1 MKDLEEIYNKINNL
15 TYLLDR
21 KIELLSLILNITKN
35 QKLVFENNKNQDTLP
50 FLDVSIEEKQKLIDE
65 LVSIDDMFLS
75 IFESFNGSLNKHK
88 DIFKEDI
95 KTLKDKIQEI
105 TELDFKIRIQEEKNK
120 NLQNINIK
128 NNLMNVEKVKTL
140 KVSKDNMLKKYKNN
154 TNK

>member
-35 QKLVFENNKNQDTLP
+35 QKLVFENNKKQDTLP
-50 FLDVSIEEKQKLIDE
+50 FLDISIEEKQKLIDE

-75 IFESFNGSLNKHK
+75 IFESFKGNLNKHK

-95 KTLKDKIQEI
+95 KTLKHKIQEI

>member
-50 FLDVSIEEKQKLIDE
+50 FLDISIEEKQKLIDE

-75 IFESFNGSLNKHK
+75 IFESFKGNLNKHK

-95 KTLKDKIQEI
+95 KTLKHKIQEI

>member
-1 MKDLEEIYNKINNL
+1 M
-15 TYLLDR
+15 
-21 KIELLSLILNITKN
+21 
-35 QKLVFENNKNQDTLP
+35 P